1 MIKKKTNVTKSTKSE
16 GFRNFIEFF
25 KNENNQKIFGFLFL
39 LFSFYFFI
47 AFTSFFFNWKKDYDL
62 VKDATWISV
71 LMDTDLNTQ
80 NSLGK
85 FGAWVSDRLVS
96 VYFGISAYFIPVF
109 LFFSG
114 MRLLGYYLINL
125 KKYIRQSIWGLIW
138 IPIFISHFFGSEI
151 FAGGIGINSSKFLTS
166 LLGSIGTTLLILTT
180 CLIFI
185 TLKFNITA
193 KVIIDF
199 IQSLKPKK
207 GVERT
212 IDEIE
217 DLNYKKE
224 EEENPVRIKTTEE
237 LKVKKGVHPTEI
249 ILTPQ
254 KTFNRN

>member
-1 MIKKKTNVTKSTKSE
+1 MIKKKTNGTKSKKSE

-47 AFTSFFFNWKKDYDL
+47 AFTSFFFNWKEDYDV
-62 VKDATWISV
+62 VKNTSWISV
-71 LMDTDLNTQ
+71 LMDTDLITQ

-85 FGAWVSDRLVS
+85 FGALFSYLFVS
-96 VYFGISAYFIPVF
+96 VCFGISAYFIPVF

-138 IPIFISHFFGSEI
+138 IPIFISHFFGSDI
-151 FAGGIGINSSKFLTS
+151 FAGGIGFNSSVFLNS
-166 LLGSIGTTLLILTT
+166 LLGSIGTTLLIITT
-180 CLIFI
+180 FLIFI

-193 KVIIDF
+193 KVIINF

-217 DLNYKKE
+217 DLFDIGDNV
-224 EEENPVRIKTTEE
+224 ND
-237 LKVKKGVHPTEI
+237 
-249 ILTPQ
+249 
-254 KTFNRN
+254 